1 MKQFVVVASLLALS
15 CGGSAESEPP
25 PTGNGVA
32 VLELFTSQ
40 GCSSCPPA
48 DALLSRL
55 DDDPALRGRVIP
67 LAFHVDYWNYIGWSD
82 PYSSRDWSERQ
93 RAYSRRIRADV
104 YTPQLIVNG
113 MRSVVGSSGSAVRRA
128 IAERLAE
135 EPKARLQVVAM
146 KTSAGTIAVDVKGL
160 QSTDAPL
167 EVWIAVVESDLVTN
181 VARGENRGRMLE
193 NDNVVRVLR
202 RATTLEPHGR
212 GMGHVEI
219 GVDNRWNLENLRIVA
234 FAQNGTTLQIEG
246 AAATRVPVL

>member
-104 YTPQLIVNG
+104 YT
-113 MRSVVGSSGSAVRRA
+113 VRRA